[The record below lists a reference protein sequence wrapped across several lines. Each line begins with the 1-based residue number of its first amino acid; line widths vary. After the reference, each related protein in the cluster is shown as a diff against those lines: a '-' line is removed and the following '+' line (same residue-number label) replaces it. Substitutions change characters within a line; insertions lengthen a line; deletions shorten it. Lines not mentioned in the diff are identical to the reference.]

1 MDYKKI
7 FRSRSTREKI
17 LRAMAFVP
25 DELMLRIQYLIKTGR
40 ILHLKNPVRF
50 TEKLQ
55 WYKLHYRNTD
65 MIRCVDKYEVREY
78 LTERGFQEL
87 LPKCYGVFDNPEQL
101 STAALPEQFVLKDT
115 LGSGGNAVLLCI
127 EGEHPNWTEIKR
139 LTSVWC
145 STPLVR
151 DGGREWPYYCGKRHR
166 ILAEEYLQAENS
178 QLTDYKFFC
187 FGGKCAFIY
196 VCTGRHNG
204 RRVEIHIV
212 SPSYQK
218 LDVIRIGDEPIGKLP
233 EKPSG
238 FDKMLRVA
246 EAISA
251 PFPHVRVD
259 LYCLDETIRFGELTF
274 FNASGYMLY
283 EPDGFDIE
291 IGQKFLLPPGAAD
304 RKNGGDTK

>member
-7 FRSRSTREKI
+7 FRSRSTREEI

-25 DELMLRIQYLIKTGR
+25 DEVMLRVQYLIKTGR
-40 ILHLKNPVRF
+40 VLHLKNPVRF

-87 LPKCYGVFDNPEQL
+87 LTKCYGVFDDPEQL
-101 STAALPEQFVLKDT
+101 STAVLPEQFVLKDT
-115 LGSGGNAVLLCI
+115 LGSGGNAVLLCA
-127 EGEHPNWTEIKR
+127 EGEHPDWTEIKR
-139 LTSVWC
+139 LTSAWC

-151 DGGREWPYYCGKRHR
+151 DGGREWPYYCGKKHR
-166 ILAEEYLQAENS
+166 ILVEEYLQAENS
-178 QLTDYKFFC
+178 QLIDYKFFC

-218 LDVIRIGDEPIGKLP
+218 LDVIRVGDEPTGQLP

-238 FDKMLRVA
+238 FDKMLRIA
-246 EAISA
+246 EAMSA

-259 LYCLDETIRFGELTF
+259 LYCLGETIRFGELTF

-291 IGQKFLLPPGAAD
+291 IGQKFLLPLGAAD
-304 RKNGGDTK
+304 WKNGGDTK